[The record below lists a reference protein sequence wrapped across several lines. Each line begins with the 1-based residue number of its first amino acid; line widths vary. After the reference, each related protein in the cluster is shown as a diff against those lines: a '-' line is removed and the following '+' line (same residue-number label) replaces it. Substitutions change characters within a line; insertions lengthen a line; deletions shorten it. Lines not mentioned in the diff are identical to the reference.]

1 MHTSF
6 LLYKNSKYKRKGVY
20 RDEIMYI
27 LAIPVLKLI
36 IYIKQYNILLY
47 IFKCY
52 SQQNAESVMMN
63 NNLDKL

>member
-6 LLYKNSKYKRKGVY
+6 LLYKNSNKNVKGVH

-36 IYIKQYNILLY
+36 IYMKQYNILLY

-52 SQQNAESVMMN
+52 SQRNAESVMMN